1 MPAFC
6 SIKGCARLATRATL
20 FKEGAPASIFC
31 DEHYEQIKTV
41 VTSHRDKG
49 WIENDVPVSIKLYK
63 KKEGGRLVAFF
74 FPEKVVYR
82 EC

>member
-6 SIKGCARLATRATL
+6 SIKRCERLATRATMYR
-20 FKEGAPASIFC
+20 EGAPASIFC

-41 VTSHRDKG
+41 VVSHRDKG
-49 WIENDVPVSIKLYK
+49 WIENDEPVSIKLYK
-63 KKEGGRLVAFF
+63 KQGTRVIAFF